1 MEQET
6 AGFEAQVQRLVEG
19 GKLSPEEAARLL
31 EDDAVL
37 QGGEGEA
44 AASEGAAPAADAPA
58 LRLRVSGFHLSVVHD
73 PEVSEATLDS
83 SHPGELELRPREG
96 GLEVRRVSGPGD
108 QRHTVRGL
116 LRLPTPPGEVRAE
129 VMGGNLSL
137 PELRGG
143 LRAEVKGGN
152 LRAGAVAALQAEV
165 MGGNLAVG
173 RVAGAARLSV
183 KGGNAEVEH
192 SLALQA
198 EVLGGNLR
206 WAGRLTEGEHAVT
219 VRGGG
224 ARLTVDPAS
233 DLRVEARCV
242 VGRIEADEALMRG
255 QGAARLRCDVTAGRL
270 ELRRG
275 SA

>member
-1 MEQET
+1 MEQQAT
-6 AGFEAQVQRLVEG
+6 GFEAQVQRLVEG

-31 EDDAVL
+31 EDDTVL
-37 QGGEGEA
+37 GGDEDDA
-44 AASEGAAPAADAPA
+44 AAPTGETTAPA

-73 PEVSEATLDS
+73 PEVAEATLDS
-83 SHPGELELRPREG
+83 SHPGELELRPHGG
-96 GLEVRRVSGPGD
+96 GLELRRVSAPGG
-108 QRHTVRGL
+108 QAHTVRAL
-116 LRLPTPPGEVRAE
+116 LRLPALPGDVEAE
-129 VMGGNLSL
+129 IMGGNLSL
-137 PELRGG
+137 QELRGG
-143 LRAEVKGGN
+143 LRAEIRGGN

-165 MGGNLAVG
+165 LGGNLAVG
-173 RVAGAARLSV
+173 RVAGAAGLSV

-206 WAGRLTEGEHAVT
+206 WTGRLTEGEHAVT

-224 ARLTVDPAS
+224 ARLTVDPGS
-233 DLRVEARCV
+233 DLRVEARCNL
-242 VGRIEADEALMRG
+242 GRIEADEALMRG
-255 QGAARLRCDVTAGRL
+255 QGNARLRCDVTAGRL